1 MKIFDTSIRFTLLL
15 LTSILLQFLQGCGD
29 LDVGSM
35 AQMTKKSVVEI
46 TPEKEFSQMKRDAEA
61 GDTEAQFILGS
72 LYFTGI
78 EMSKDTPK
86 AVQWLQKAAEQ
97 EHVYAQDLL
106 GIIYQFGDEK
116 VPKDAKKAVKWLQ
129 KAAEQGHAMAQTDL
143 GAIYRKGEDVP
154 KNVVKAVE
162 WWQKAAANGIAKAQF
177 NLGLL
182 YASGDET
189 PPDPARA
196 YAWLSLASV
205 QINDEATAL
214 LIKIAGKMTSTQ
226 IAEGQRLASD
236 WKKGDTLQLTSKSVL
251 VKTENDGLTKHRTG
265 TAFIVSHEGHILT
278 NRHAINACKEVRV
291 VWPKGVAKVITSDSV
306 NDLALLQFSSMS
318 WAQPDSFKIN
328 PTNLQQGKHVFVFGY
343 PSFTSDAK
351 LTPGTLS
358 ALTGL
363 GNSTNQIQITAPV
376 QSSSSGSPV
385 LDKKGNVIGIILDY
399 RRIMKITGQ
408 NSHNI
413 NFAVNGQ
420 TIKAFLDTDK
430 VPYKTGGGF
439 FSFFSREKN
448 NAKISR
454 QARKRTVIVECWK

>member
-1 MKIFDTSIRFTLLL
+1 
-15 LTSILLQFLQGCGD
+15 
-29 LDVGSM
+29 
-35 AQMTKKSVVEI
+35 
-46 TPEKEFSQMKRDAEA
+46 
-61 GDTEAQFILGS
+61 
-72 LYFTGI
+72 
-78 EMSKDTPK
+78 
-86 AVQWLQKAAEQ
+86 
-97 EHVYAQDLL
+97 
-106 GIIYQFGDEK
+106 
-116 VPKDAKKAVKWLQ
+116 
-129 KAAEQGHAMAQTDL
+129 MAQTDL
-143 GAIYRKGEDVP
+143 GARYRKGEDVP
-154 KNVVKAVE
+154 RYISKAVE
-162 WWQKAAANGIAKAQF
+162 WWQKAAANGAAEAQF

-182 YASGDET
+182 YASGDEI

-205 QINDEATAL
+205 QINDEATDL
-214 LIKIAGKMTSTQ
+214 LIKITAKMTSIQ
-226 IAEGQRLASD
+226 IAEGQNLAYD
-236 WKKGDTLQLTSKSVL
+236 WKKGDTSQLTRDTSQLTSKSVL
-251 VKTENDGLTKHRTG
+251 VKTENDELTKHRTG

-278 NRHAINACKEVRV
+278 NRHVINACKEVRV
-291 VWPKGVAKVITSDSV
+291 VGRKGVAKIITSDSV
-306 NDLALLQFSSMS
+306 NDLALLQFSAVS
-318 WAQPDSFKIN
+318 WAQPASFKIN

-343 PSFTSDAK
+343 PSFSSDAK

-399 RRIMKITGQ
+399 RRITKITGQ
-408 NSHNI
+408 NSHNV

-448 NAKISR
+448 NAKIAR
-454 QARKRTVIVECWK
+454 QARKRTVVIECWK

>member
-1 MKIFDTSIRFTLLL
+1 M
-15 LTSILLQFLQGCGD
+15 
-29 LDVGSM
+29 
-35 AQMTKKSVVEI
+35 
-46 TPEKEFSQMKRDAEA
+46 
-61 GDTEAQFILGS
+61 
-72 LYFTGI
+72 
-78 EMSKDTPK
+78 
-86 AVQWLQKAAEQ
+86 
-97 EHVYAQDLL
+97 
-106 GIIYQFGDEK
+106 
-116 VPKDAKKAVKWLQ
+116 
-129 KAAEQGHAMAQTDL
+129 
-143 GAIYRKGEDVP
+143 
-154 KNVVKAVE
+154 
-162 WWQKAAANGIAKAQF
+162 
-177 NLGLL
+177 
-182 YASGDET
+182 
-189 PPDPARA
+189 
-196 YAWLSLASV
+196 
-205 QINDEATAL
+205 
-214 LIKIAGKMTSTQ
+214 
-226 IAEGQRLASD
+226 
-236 WKKGDTLQLTSKSVL
+236 
-251 VKTENDGLTKHRTG
+251 
-265 TAFIVSHEGHILT
+265 T
-278 NRHAINACKEVRV
+278 NRHVINACKEVRV
-291 VWPKGVAKVITSDSV
+291 VGHKGVGVAKVITSDSV

-318 WAQPDSFKIN
+318 WAQPASFKIN

-408 NSHNI
+408 NSHNV

-448 NAKISR
+448 NAKIAR